1 MIPSNTSIFNI
12 STLTSNPAT
21 QRAIAQAYADEV
33 KRRAEEIYQAADA
46 ANRACDLAIAARKK
60 ANDAAYAAAC
70 AVHLAN
76 RQAGI

>member
-12 STLTSNPAT
+12 SAFTNDPAT
-21 QRAIAQAYADEV
+21 RAAIAKAHAEEV
-33 KRRAEEIYQAADA
+33 KRRAEEVYQAADA

>member
-1 MIPSNTSIFNI
+1 MIPSNTSIYNI
-12 STLTSNPAT
+12 SNFTDNAAT
-21 QRAIAQAYADEV
+21 RAAIARVYADEV
-33 KRRAEEIYQAADA
+33 KRRANEIYEAADA

>member
-21 QRAIAQAYADEV
+21 QRAIAQVYADEV